1 MPRRTKRAKR
11 SISNVSKAWKKR
23 KATRDVL
30 GFLPDSPISSTVST
44 DNILGPTE
52 TKRAR
57 TPTQRPHYAGVDLGR
72 RTPTTKRASSARPS
86 VSKSS
91 SQSADHL
98 RVARESLDRLCRA
111 MKSIEDLGRSQAH
124 ARFGVVKD
132 LFSSVLPVVAKA
144 GFPGLKVQLPYGGR
158 LCSFAYDAEK
168 GEMVATSPEASS
180 SLSSSSGG
188 PASDR
193 ACFNASG

>member
-144 GFPGLKVQLPYGGR
+144 GFPGLKVQLPYDGR
-158 LCSFAYDAEK
+158 LFAFAYDAEK